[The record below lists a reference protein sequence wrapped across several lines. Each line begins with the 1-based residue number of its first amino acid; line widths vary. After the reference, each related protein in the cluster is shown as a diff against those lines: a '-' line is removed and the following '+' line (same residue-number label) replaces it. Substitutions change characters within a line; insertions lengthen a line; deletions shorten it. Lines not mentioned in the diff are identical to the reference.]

1 MNGRDRMMVGLG
13 AGLAGAAVVAGVSF
27 AVVASAQPSTSTPA
41 VPSPREA
48 PQTLAPSAPASSSLE
63 ELQAKANMI
72 TDPGQETALQRAAVD
87 PGMQPV
93 SGEGPQP
100 TIYDPATV
108 AAGDPGTMR
117 FEVTRVEQEGK
128 ILWALGNGYYGDT
141 NAGEGKLPFVQDDG
155 EWRIDRSWVCA
166 LTQRPEGGYAPQ
178 PGCEAF

>member
-1 MNGRDRMMVGLG
+1 MLH
-13 AGLAGAAVVAGVSF
+13 
-27 AVVASAQPSTSTPA
+27 QP
-41 VPSPREA
+41 
-48 PQTLAPSAPASSSLE
+48 PASSSLE

-166 LTQRPEGGYAPQ
+166 LTQRPPEGVRPPSARLRSFLTVNHLLSSGAGPIRALAPDLH
-178 PGCEAF
+178 